1 MGIYRAQFLENRSK
15 CSTFILLNKLIMKT
29 KSTFTLI
36 TAIWITILM
45 IAGTRAQSQENIIVQ
60 IGESS
65 MSKGLQTCYSV
76 RIPQA
81 EIKAVQQGWIKHLQ
95 EDNKA
100 KVKEIGHELHFSG
113 GLKTEIFP
121 DTISLYS
128 LLIATDSAINLNVF
142 LEIDSVFFT
151 PNSDKT
157 DLASDKIDNSL
168 RNYIRNFAVDQYRI
182 AVEDELKAAEKVL
195 KDLQNDL
202 EKLQKD
208 EKNLLND
215 NVKMENEIESTELE
229 LTQFDNSLAIK
240 NQEIID
246 HNARMQNIALETEK
260 EAAKAKQKELEK
272 EKNQLEKS
280 RGKAKELI
288 SDNKSQI
295 EKNKKAIK
303 QSQEDQDLKQQDIT
317 KQNNLIM
324 VVQNKL
330 KGIK

>member
-1 MGIYRAQFLENRSK
+1 
-15 CSTFILLNKLIMKT
+15 MKT
-29 KSTFTLI
+29 KSTLTLI